1 MKPEK
6 DGPYLMRNTELHGQ
20 YLVKRIFAQ
29 SELSLVYLG
38 RDRAGSLVVI
48 KEFYPR
54 TLSLRDLDGK
64 QVLCRMRN
72 HQVKFDEL
80 RAAFIREAE
89 TMQRLSHPHIVRH
102 ECHFEEN
109 GTVYIVMEYLRGRT
123 MERMLQDG
131 KLSREALLNKVLPP
145 LIAVVQFMHGQG
157 CIHSDI
163 KPANVMILK
172 NGGIRLIDLG
182 SASWSHSKDAP
193 RTIMTSAG
201 YSPLELYSETS
212 RQGPHSDV
220 YSLCATIYAA
230 LGGQPPPDIGERL
243 IEDRILPIR
252 QLESRLSPFL
262 SRVIMAG
269 LSLRERRPSLSL
281 LKAALLVERYRWN
294 RMRGRSAAQYE
305 SSHHE

>member
-6 DGPYLMRNTELHGQ
+6 DGPYLLRNTELHGQ
-20 YLVKRIFAQ
+20 FLVKRIFAQ

-38 RDRAGSLVVI
+38 RDPAGNLVVI

-64 QVLCRMRN
+64 HVLCRMRN
-72 HQVKFDEL
+72 QQAKFDEL
-80 RAAFIREAE
+80 KTAFIREAE

-123 MERMLQDG
+123 MERMLKDG
-131 KLSREALLNKVLPP
+131 KLPGEVLLNSVIPP
-145 LIAVVQFMHGQG
+145 LIAAVQFMHGQG
-157 CIHSDI
+157 CFHRDI

-182 SASWSHSKDAP
+182 SASWSRSHDTS
-193 RTIMTSAG
+193 RTIMTSAC
-201 YSPLELYSETS
+201 YSPLELYSGTS

-230 LGGQPPPDIGERL
+230 LVGQPPPDIGERL
-243 IEDRILPIR
+243 IEDHILPIR
-252 QLESRLSPFL
+252 QLEPRLSPFL
-262 SRVIMAG
+262 SRVIMTG

-281 LKAALLVERYRWN
+281 LKAALMVERYRWN
-294 RMRGRSAAQYE
+294 RKSGRSAAQYE
-305 SSHHE
+305 SLHHE